1 MGIDLGEIGYSKIT
15 VRAAA
20 VRLEPSRRGLGCP
33 NQVKLNVL
41 PRGEIGYPK
50 ITVRAAAVRLEPSQR
65 GLGCPNQVKLNVL
78 PRGGHFT
85 RTRTEI
91 TKYPNGY

>member
-1 MGIDLGEIGYSKIT
+1 MVLGVLTKLSSTFCLGVGILPEPEPKYQNTRMGIDLGEIGYSKIT

-41 PRGEIGYPK
+41 PRGE
-50 ITVRAAAVRLEPSQR
+50 
-65 GLGCPNQVKLNVL
+65 
-78 PRGGHFT
+78 HFT